1 MKSHGLVSYGWI
13 SDNKMQCHLFLKKKK
28 EKRKE
33 KRCNVINKGNK
44 HIQNKTKQIVI
55 PHVKFPYTMSCI
67 YLYLVMI
74 LFYFNIRSI
83 ERNFLIHYVMYFY
96 CYNKFITCLASH
108 KNKRS
113 WFEQER
119 RGLIFV

>member
-28 EKRKE
+28 RKE
-33 KRCNVINKGNK
+33 KKKDAMSSIKGIN
-44 HIQNKTKQIVI
+44 IFKTKQIVI